1 MSNTEYRL
9 RLEAEAAKQLIAD
22 MRNQHG
28 ADIFDGDEE
37 FLTDTVEGETSLTE
51 AINAALLKMD
61 EEAILITGIE
71 KREEDLKAR
80 KERLK
85 KGIERKR
92 SIIERA
98 MVLAEL
104 KSLPLPTATVTLSKR
119 APGLVVTEEADVP
132 SRFFVTPPAPDPR
145 IDKKA
150 LTAELR
156 ARRAKLDEIDKI
168 EDLDERKA
176 AIEALNVEMPPIK
189 GADLDNGG
197 FNLQIRVK

>member
-9 RLEAEAAKQLIAD
+9 RLQAEAAKQLIAD
-22 MRNQHG
+22 MRSQHG

-37 FLTDTVEGETSLTE
+37 FLKDTVEGETNLTD
-51 AINAALLKMD
+51 AINGALVKMD
-61 EEAILITGIE
+61 EEAILVTGID
-71 KREEDLKAR
+71 KRIEDLKAR
-80 KERLK
+80 KERLN

-104 KSLPLPTATVTLSKR
+104 RTLPLPSATITLSKR

-132 SRFFVTPPAPDPR
+132 SRFFVTPPTPDPR
-145 IDKKA
+145 LDKKA
-150 LTAELR
+150 LTAALR
-156 ARRAKLDEIDKI
+156 ERRAKLEEIDKI
-168 EDLDERKA
+168 EDTEERKA